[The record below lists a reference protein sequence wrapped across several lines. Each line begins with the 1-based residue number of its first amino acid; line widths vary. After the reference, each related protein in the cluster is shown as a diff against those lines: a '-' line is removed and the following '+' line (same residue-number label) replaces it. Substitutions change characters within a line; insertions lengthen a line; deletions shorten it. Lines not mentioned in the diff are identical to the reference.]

1 MQNIEQV
8 QASVTEPTLQQLPEG
23 AFCDTTRRIVIISPY
38 PAHLQNLVS
47 ELMARCYDV
56 LLFRHTKEQALPQLS
71 TDLVIVDRTW
81 GIDVEVPVDSAAA
94 AEFLYLIGDRT
105 QSPLPAEN
113 AALVWPSSLDSA
125 VRKIEELA
133 QKDKPAE
140 ASSASFAQQPERL
153 HFKDIEIDPK
163 RMLVWR
169 GGSRVDLT
177 KTEYDLLLLLMT
189 SEGVHSRQDILEA
202 VWGDGYF
209 GGSNSIDVH
218 IKSLRHKLGDDPKH
232 PNYIATVRGVGYR
245 MAD

>member
-1 MQNIEQV
+1 
-8 QASVTEPTLQQLPEG
+8 LQQLPEG

-38 PAHLQNLVS
+38 PAHLQDLVS

-71 TDLVIVDRTW
+71 TDLVIVDHTW
-81 GIDVEVPVDSAAA
+81 GIDMEVPVDSAAS
-94 AEFLYLIGDRT
+94 AEFLYLIGDRPP
-105 QSPLPAEN
+105 SPLPPESAT
-113 AALVWPSSLDSA
+113 LPWPSSLDSA

-133 QKDKPAE
+133 QKDKPADTSTG
-140 ASSASFAQQPERL
+140 SSVQSERL

-169 GGSRVDLT
+169 GGSRIDLT
-177 KTEYDLLLLLMT
+177 KTEYDLLLLLLS
-189 SEGVHSRQDILEA
+189 SEGVQSRQDILEA
-202 VWGDGYF
+202 IWGDGYF

-218 IKSLRHKLGDDPKH
+218 IKSLRHKLGDDPKQ
-232 PNYIATVRGVGYR
+232 PRYIATVRGVGYR